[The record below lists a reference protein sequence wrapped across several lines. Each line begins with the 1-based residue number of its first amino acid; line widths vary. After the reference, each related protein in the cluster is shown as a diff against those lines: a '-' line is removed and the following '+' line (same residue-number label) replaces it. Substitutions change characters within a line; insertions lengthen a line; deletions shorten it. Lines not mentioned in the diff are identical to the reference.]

1 MFFSYNLTPSC
12 IFIAFLCDN
21 FKKIKTTNFFFQK
34 IIVSKKYFLESLGVN
49 FLSEKLKYFLTKIG
63 KFSKI
68 VEFKGALLPENEF
81 QNLSLLSLLSSSNC
95 RDNPCLHFKIVLRQ
109 LSRQPHVYPPLKKVS
124 KNVDFSL

>member
-1 MFFSYNLTPSC
+1 MHFYC
-12 IFIAFLCDN
+12 IFMWIFQKNQNHQL
-21 FKKIKTTNFFFQK
+21 FFQK

-81 QNLSLLSLLSSSNC
+81 
-95 RDNPCLHFKIVLRQ
+95 
-109 LSRQPHVYPPLKKVS
+109 
-124 KNVDFSL
+124 

>member
-1 MFFSYNLTPSC
+1 MWQFQKNQNHQL
-12 IFIAFLCDN
+12 
-21 FKKIKTTNFFFQK
+21 FFQK

-81 QNLSLLSLLSSSNC
+81 
-95 RDNPCLHFKIVLRQ
+95 
-109 LSRQPHVYPPLKKVS
+109 
-124 KNVDFSL
+124 

>member
-1 MFFSYNLTPSC
+1 MWQFQKNQHHQL
-12 IFIAFLCDN
+12 
-21 FKKIKTTNFFFQK
+21 FFQK

-81 QNLSLLSLLSSSNC
+81 
-95 RDNPCLHFKIVLRQ
+95 
-109 LSRQPHVYPPLKKVS
+109 
-124 KNVDFSL
+124 

>member
-1 MFFSYNLTPSC
+1 MHFYC
-12 IFIAFLCDN
+12 IFMWQFQNNQNHQL
-21 FKKIKTTNFFFQK
+21 FFQK

-81 QNLSLLSLLSSSNC
+81 
-95 RDNPCLHFKIVLRQ
+95 
-109 LSRQPHVYPPLKKVS
+109 
-124 KNVDFSL
+124 